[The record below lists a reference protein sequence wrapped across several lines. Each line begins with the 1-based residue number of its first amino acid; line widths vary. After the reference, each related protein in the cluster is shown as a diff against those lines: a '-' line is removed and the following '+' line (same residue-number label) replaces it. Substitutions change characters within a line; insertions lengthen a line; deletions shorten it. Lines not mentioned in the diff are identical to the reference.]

1 MLGIAL
7 LGCGRIGRMHAGNI
21 AAHPRARLAAV
32 YDLDAAAAAEV
43 GAMHGAPVA
52 ESAEAMLAMEQVE
65 AVLVASATPTHAD
78 CIELAAAA
86 AKPVLCEKPIDLS
99 LARVDACARKIAGS
113 GVAVQ
118 IGFNRRFDPG
128 HRAAREAAHSGEIGD
143 LHQVVITSRDP
154 EMPPRAYCEAAGGL
168 MRDMTIHDFDLARHM
183 LGEEPSEVF
192 AIGGRQADPKMM
204 EELGDHD
211 SAMIAMRTES
221 GKMCSISNSRS
232 AVYGYD
238 QRVELL
244 CSRGMAAS
252 GNRRAHEARIFGAD
266 SVESA
271 EPYLRFFVE
280 RYRESFEAEIGAFVD
295 AIESGAPPEPGFEDG
310 RQALV
315 LAEAAMASMREGR
328 MVNVSEIG

>member
-43 GAMHGAPVA
+43 GAIHGAPVA

-154 EMPPRAYCEAAGGL
+154 EMPPRAYYEAAGGL

-295 AIESGAPPEPGFEDG
+295 AIESGTPPDPGFEDG

>member
-32 YDLDAAAAAEV
+32 FDLDAAAAAEV
-43 GAMHGAPVA
+43 GATHGAPVA

-128 HRAAREAAHSGEIGD
+128 HRAAREAAHSGDIGD

-154 EMPPRAYCEAAGGL
+154 EMPPRAYYEAAGGL

-192 AIGGRQADPKMM
+192 AIGGRQSDPKMM

-266 SVESA
+266 AVESA

-295 AIESGAPPEPGFEDG
+295 AIESGTPPEPGFEDG